1 MKHADGRAVKKVTV
15 RIGHL
20 RQVVPDA
27 LQFGWEMLTESTDL
41 KGAEFAIEQV
51 PATVSCNECAA
62 ETTLDM
68 PILVCGVCGSFEVK
82 LLTGEEFLIV
92 SMDVAEV

>member
-1 MKHADGRAVKKVTV
+1 M
-15 RIGHL
+15 
-20 RQVVPDA
+20 
-27 LQFGWEMLTESTDL
+27 
-41 KGAEFAIEQV
+41 
-51 PATVSCNECAA
+51 SCNECAA